1 MRTLAKLSWVELKL
15 FIREPL
21 TVVFSLAL
29 PLIVLFVL
37 GGVFGNEPSG
47 PGEQVEYRGV
57 GPMNYYV
64 PAYLALVVASV
75 AVISIPTHLAG
86 SRERGVLKRFHAS
99 SVSAW
104 SIAGAEVAVATVLST
119 VSALILMIAARL
131 AYDFAT
137 PESVGLA
144 AFVFLVLVVGFAA
157 FGIFLGAVLPTARA
171 AQAVGMLV
179 WFVML
184 FLGGAGPPPEV
195 LTGAMQRVADLTP
208 LWHGVQMMQ
217 QAWLGLDAGASW
229 LVFGVIAAGSAALG
243 LRFFRWEWDAADSRL
258 GGVVELDVDHEL
270 VGQVFEHSGD
280 GLDREI
286 GGQVQYR
293 TGGEQR
299 AASHWRAARLR
310 AQFFDADAAS
320 GERMRD
326 VMHDAGVVQTDELH
340 REAGGRRRRLAVC
353 CNSRGDVEETF
364 ERFEIAHERGELVVG
379 HGDHDDAGELAGQLR
394 HVALVPVAPVIGDDA
409 RERIHEA
416 GLIVANCGQY
426 ERCHDVSLPIVHKG
440 SALAVHPTCRA
451 GTRASRHDALPPAPQ
466 CQSHRQTPRLRPP

>member
-57 GPMNYYV
+57 GPMSYYV

-258 GGVVELDVDHEL
+258 GGVV
-270 VGQVFEHSGD
+270 
-280 GLDREI
+280 
-286 GGQVQYR
+286 
-293 TGGEQR
+293 
-299 AASHWRAARLR
+299 
-310 AQFFDADAAS
+310 
-320 GERMRD
+320 
-326 VMHDAGVVQTDELH
+326 
-340 REAGGRRRRLAVC
+340 
-353 CNSRGDVEETF
+353 
-364 ERFEIAHERGELVVG
+364 
-379 HGDHDDAGELAGQLR
+379 
-394 HVALVPVAPVIGDDA
+394 
-409 RERIHEA
+409 
-416 GLIVANCGQY
+416 
-426 ERCHDVSLPIVHKG
+426 
-440 SALAVHPTCRA
+440 
-451 GTRASRHDALPPAPQ
+451 
-466 CQSHRQTPRLRPP
+466 